1 MNPNVQL
8 SGVLLQPFRVAM
20 KMHCQARLEC
30 AVNLLGEKTSACLWR
45 AKRKGKKK
53 KPRNG
58 PTEEQLLLFHLF
70 TESNLFCSVDL
81 NGAMKFLLYLHI
93 DIGLTDSF
101 TLMFISE

>member
-1 MNPNVQL
+1 MRCKFTGRENL
-8 SGVLLQPFRVAM
+8 SVSLES
-20 KMHCQARLEC
+20 KTERL
-30 AVNLLGEKTSACLWR
+30 
-45 AKRKGKKK
+45 KKK

-81 NGAMKFLLYLHI
+81 NGAMEFLLYLHI